1 MSETHQIDPQQRGE
15 AVQNVKN
22 DSEGIVQ
29 QLEGWG
35 SKATPPS
42 QGVVSNIN
50 NLIQNLDQILP
61 ILAPGDEEKA
71 NPVNSRIRAT
81 WMELEQAWGTY
92 QVDKLSQQ
100 WAQLRERAWKDCA
113 EKAKVFAAV
122 VFALQ

>member
-42 QGVVSNIN
+42 QK
-50 NLIQNLDQILP
+50 
-61 ILAPGDEEKA
+61 E
-71 NPVNSRIRAT
+71 
-81 WMELEQAWGTY
+81 W
-92 QVDKLSQQ
+92 
-100 WAQLRERAWKDCA
+100 
-113 EKAKVFAAV
+113 
-122 VFALQ
+122 